1 MTVRPTS
8 FPKQSRLRT
17 AADFAPLRH
26 APGRL
31 DARYFLI
38 RYQPGVGPQTRVGLA
53 VSKRV
58 SKLAVERNRIKRI
71 ARESFRQARHEI
83 PTTDIMVIARMQA
96 AGIAGEALRQDLDR
110 AWPRLKTLKAGRAPG
125 TIAD

>member
-8 FPKQSRLRT
+8 FPKHARLRT
-17 AADFAPLRH
+17 AADFAALRQAH
-26 APGRL
+26 GRF

-38 RYQPGVGPQTRVGLA
+38 RYQPGVEPQTRVGLA

-58 SKLAVERNRIKRI
+58 SKRAVERNRIKRI
-71 ARESFRQARHEI
+71 ARESFRQARHRI
-83 PTTDIMVIARMQA
+83 PSTDIMVIARTQA
-96 AGIAGEALRQDLDR
+96 AGIASEALREDLDR

-125 TIAD
+125 TIGD